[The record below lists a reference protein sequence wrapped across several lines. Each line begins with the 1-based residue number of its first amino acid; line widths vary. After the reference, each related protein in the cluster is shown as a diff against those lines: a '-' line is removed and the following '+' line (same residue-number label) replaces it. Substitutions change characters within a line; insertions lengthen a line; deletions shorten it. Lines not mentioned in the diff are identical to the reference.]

1 MSDKLLTT
9 KDVAILFNLSPR
21 KVKNF
26 LIKNDLK
33 PINVSIGK
41 KHVYRWLESAV
52 NELLHNLHTKAQ
64 TKATKKISQ
73 QKISPKLKSNILTM
87 SIADLHALT
96 QTHVLQ

>member
-52 NELLHNLHTKAQ
+52 NELVQSLHNKAQ
-64 TKATKKISQ
+64 GKKTKPVKRQKKLQID
-73 QKISPKLKSNILTM
+73 ILDINIT
-87 SIADLHALT
+87 DLQAALT
-96 QTHVLQ
+96 QTSVLQ